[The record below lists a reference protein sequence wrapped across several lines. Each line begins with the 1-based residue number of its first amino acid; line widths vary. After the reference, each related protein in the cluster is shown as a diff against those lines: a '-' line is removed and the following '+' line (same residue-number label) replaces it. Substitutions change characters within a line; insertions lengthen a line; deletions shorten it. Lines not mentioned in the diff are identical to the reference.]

1 MSDIVQIQSYQEN
14 ETPEDL
20 MEVDDEGL
28 ARLKLTKYTLTPEQ
42 IAEHGEE
49 KAKQKQEFLDYLFA
63 LRVEIPRARKER
75 KERLANATDK
85 ERYQIL
91 KEEARFA
98 KEQALWGKQLAKQQR
113 DGMAQSMTQHLMDK
127 IKEAYADGKLQK
139 EVEAPPKQGK
149 RRHSR
154 KGS

>member
-1 MSDIVQIQSYQEN
+1 MSDIVQIADYQEG
-14 ETPEDL
+14 EAPEDL

-28 ARLKLTKYTLTPEQ
+28 SKLRLSKYTLTPEQ

-49 KAKQKQEFLDYLFA
+49 KAKQKQEFLDYLFK

-75 KERLANATDK
+75 SERLANATEK

-113 DGMAQSMTQHLMDK
+113 NDQAQSMTQHLMDK

-139 EVEAPPKQGK
+139 ETAAAPRQGK

-154 KGS
+154 KES